1 MDKLEKTNSEYKFK
15 ETSKISVADA
25 KSNFSEYIARVAFA
39 NEKIIITKR
48 GKPIAGLVSINDIK
62 RLKNEN
68 ETAGLKKIIGKWDN
82 FEEIEPEIK
91 KIFKKRSEEKPRDV
105 SF

>member
-1 MDKLEKTNSEYKFK
+1 MDKLEKT
-15 ETSKISVADA
+15 SKISVAEA

-91 KIFKKRSEEKPRDV
+91 RIFIKRSEEKPRDV